1 MHAHRS
7 PAVVE
12 VAAVKGE
19 DRLQTRACGYTAQS
33 RRRDSNPQPADYET
47 AALPLSYGGR
57 MGVATHALSIRNGH
71 KLAVFQNVKH
81 IRKEVFPVDHCAL
94 DAYRLALL
102 IVFGERKPASD
113 FGFYHAVY
121 ADC

>member
-33 RRRDSNPQPADYET
+33 RWRDLNPQPADYET

-57 MGVATHALSIRNGH
+57 MGVAAHAFSSKRAQTRRFSRCKTHPEG
-71 KLAVFQNVKH
+71 
-81 IRKEVFPVDHCAL
+81 
-94 DAYRLALL
+94 
-102 IVFGERKPASD
+102 
-113 FGFYHAVY
+113 GFLRRSTRS
-121 ADC
+121 